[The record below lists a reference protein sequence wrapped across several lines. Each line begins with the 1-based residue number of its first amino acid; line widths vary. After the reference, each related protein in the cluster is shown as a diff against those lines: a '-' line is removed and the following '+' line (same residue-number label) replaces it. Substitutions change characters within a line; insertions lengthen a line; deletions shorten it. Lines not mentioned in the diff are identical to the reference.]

1 MNNSLGATPWA
12 PRSPVLPK
20 TQGFS
25 LTGALSAEHGAVP
38 HRRHTPGTQ
47 ITYSFKVR
55 LLLQQGLS
63 ERYPEYESYF
73 ETNSKCSL
81 GATPWAPRSHIA
93 LNSSST
99 SRLTQNEI

>member
-1 MNNSLGATPWA
+1 MNSNLGATPWA
-12 PRSPVLPK
+12 PRSPILPK
-20 TQGFS
+20 IQGYS
-25 LTGALSAEHGAVP
+25 LTGTLSAEHGAVP
-38 HRRHTPGTQ
+38 RRRHTSSVQ
-47 ITYSFKVR
+47 ITYSLKVK

-81 GATPWAPRSHIA
+81 GATPWAPRSHIT

-99 SRLTQNEI
+99 SRLTQNAV